1 LFHKNRIEVSSH
13 FAAIAEYY
21 NKKRR
26 IIMTQI
32 IYTVQ
37 PGDTL
42 YSIARMYGST
52 IQGIIDT
59 NNITNPNLIYP
70 GSVILIP
77 VEEEYQET
85 PPGSLIYT
93 VQPGDTL
100 YIISLLF
107 KVSIQR
113 ILELN
118 DISDPSLIYPGMKI
132 ILPLEAV
139 NPFQPVVPGIIRYTV
154 LPGDTIYRI
163 AARFGTTAQSIL
175 NANPGLDARRLIPGM
190 VITITIPENAV
201 AIYRGN
207 PNRRMVSLTFDATYG
222 DNQTYEL
229 LEILRNNNIKATF
242 FLSGIWL
249 INYPQLARA
258 IAAEGHEI
266 GNHSLTH
273 PHMPLITM
281 QEVTNQIVRTEALIR
296 NITGQDP
303 YLFRP
308 PYGEYTQSILNQLAS
323 LGYVTIL
330 WTIDSLDWQN
340 PGADAVVT
348 RVVNNAEPGAIILLH
363 QSAPDTLQ
371 GLQTIITQLRQQG
384 YAFGTVTQV
393 INPL

>member
-1 LFHKNRIEVSSH
+1 
-13 FAAIAEYY
+13 
-21 NKKRR
+21 
-26 IIMTQI
+26 MTQM

-42 YSIARMYGST
+42 YSIARLYGSI
-52 IQGIIDT
+52 IQAIVDA
-59 NNITNPNLIYP
+59 NNILNPNLIYP

-77 VEEEYQET
+77 VEEEYLET

-93 VQPGDTL
+93 VQPGDSL

-118 DISDPSLIYPGMKI
+118 DIPDPSLIYPGMKI
-132 ILPLEAV
+132 ILPPEAL
-139 NPFQPVVPGIIRYTV
+139 NPFQPIVPGIIRYTV
-154 LPGDTIYRI
+154 LPGDTIYKI
-163 AARFGTTAQSIL
+163 AARFGTTAQSII
-175 NANPGLDARRLIPGM
+175 NANPGLDPRRLIPGT

-207 PNRRMVSLTFDATYG
+207 PNRRMVALTFDATYG

-249 INYPQLARA
+249 INYPDLARA

-308 PYGEYTQSILNQLAS
+308 PYGEYTQAILNQLAS

-340 PGADAVVT
+340 PGAAAIVS

-363 QSAPDTLQ
+363 QSAPDTLE
-371 GLQTIITQLRQQG
+371 GLQSMITQLRQQG
-384 YAFGTVTQV
+384 YDFGTVTQV
-393 INPL
+393 ISPL

>member
-1 LFHKNRIEVSSH
+1 
-13 FAAIAEYY
+13 
-21 NKKRR
+21 
-26 IIMTQI
+26 MTQI

-308 PYGEYTQSILNQLAS
+308 PYGEYTQAILNQLAS

-330 WTIDSLDWQN
+330 WTVDSLDWQN
-340 PGADAVVT
+340 PGSDAVVS

-371 GLQTIITQLRQQG
+371 GLQEMITQLRQQG
-384 YAFGTVTQV
+384 YNFGTVTQV

>member
-1 LFHKNRIEVSSH
+1 MNRRFV
-13 FAAIAEYY
+13 
-21 NKKRR
+21 
-26 IIMTQI
+26 MTQI

-37 PGDTL
+37 AGDTL
-42 YSIARMYGST
+42 YSIALLYGST
-52 IQGIIDT
+52 VQAIADA
-59 NNITNPNLIYP
+59 NNILNPNLIYP
-70 GSVILIP
+70 GSIILIP
-77 VEEEYQET
+77 VEEEYLET
-85 PPGSLIYT
+85 PPGSLIYA

-118 DISDPSLIYPGMKI
+118 NIPDPSLIHPGMKI
-132 ILPLEAV
+132 ILPEEAV
-139 NPFQPVVPGIIRYTV
+139 NPFEPSVPGIIRYTV

-163 AARFGTTAQSIL
+163 AARFGTTAQSVL
-175 NANPGLDARRLIPGM
+175 NANPGLDPRRLIPGM

-201 AIYRGN
+201 AVYRGN
-207 PNRRMVSLTFDATYG
+207 PNRRMVALTFDATYG

-266 GNHSLTH
+266 GNHSYTH

-308 PYGEYTQSILNQLAS
+308 PFGEYTQTLLNQLAS
-323 LGYVTIL
+323 LGYVTIM
-330 WTIDSLDWQN
+330 WTIDSIDWKN
-340 PGADAVVT
+340 PGADAVVS
-348 RVVNNAEPGAIILLH
+348 RVVDNAEPGAIILMH

-371 GLQTIITQLRQQG
+371 GLQTMITQLREQG
-384 YAFGTVTQV
+384 YDFGTVSQV
-393 INPL
+393 ISPL

>member
-1 LFHKNRIEVSSH
+1 MQKGEDT
-13 FAAIAEYY
+13 
-21 NKKRR
+21 
-26 IIMTQI
+26 MPQI
-32 IYTVQ
+32 IYTIQ

-42 YSIARMYGST
+42 GNIALLYGSNVDA
-52 IQGIIDT
+52 IADI
-59 NNITNPNLIYP
+59 NNIANPNLIYP

-77 VEEEYQET
+77 VEEEYLET

-107 KVSIQR
+107 KVSIQS
-113 ILELN
+113 ILALN
-118 DISDPSLIYPGMKI
+118 DIRDPSQIYPGIKI
-132 ILPLEAV
+132 VLPLEAV
-139 NPFQPVVPGIIRYTV
+139 NPFQPIEPGIIRYTV
-154 LPGDTIYRI
+154 LPGDTIYKI
-163 AARFGTTAQSIL
+163 AARFGTTAQQIL
-175 NANPGLDARRLIPGM
+175 NANPGLDPNRLIPGM

-207 PNRRMVSLTFDATYG
+207 PNKRMVSLTFDATYG
-222 DNQTYEL
+222 DNQTYQL

-249 INYPQLARA
+249 LNYPELARA

-281 QEVTNQIVRTEALIR
+281 PEVTNQILRTEALIR

-308 PYGEYTQSILNQLAS
+308 PYGEYTQAILNQLAS
-323 LGYVTIL
+323 LGYVTIM

-340 PGADAVVT
+340 PGPDAIIS

-371 GLQTIITQLRQQG
+371 GLQTMISELRNQG
-384 YAFGTVTQV
+384 YDFGTVTQV
-393 INPL
+393 ISPL